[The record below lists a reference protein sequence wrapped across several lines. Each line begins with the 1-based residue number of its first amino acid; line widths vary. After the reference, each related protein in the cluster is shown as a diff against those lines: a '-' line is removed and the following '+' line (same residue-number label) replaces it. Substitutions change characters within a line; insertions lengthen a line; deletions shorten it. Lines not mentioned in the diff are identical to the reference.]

1 MIQQAR
7 KEAKKSKCRCK
18 HGAVITKGGSTL
30 SKGYNSYKPHP
41 TFGSG
46 PLLTL
51 HAEAAAIRFAVSK
64 GINLKG
70 ATIYVVRHGGLSDM
84 SKPCNSCKNLI
95 KLYGIRKVVYTD
107 QLGNIVKER
116 YGRS

>member
-1 MIQQAR
+1 MIHQAR
-7 KEAKKSKCRCK
+7 KEAIKSKCRCK
-18 HGAVITKGGSTL
+18 HGAVITRGGSTL

-41 TFGSG
+41 TFGGG

-51 HAEAAAIRFAVSK
+51 HAEAAAIRFAVNK

-84 SKPCNSCKNLI
+84 SKPCLNCEELI
-95 KLYGIRKVVYTD
+95 RAHGIRKVVYTNK
-107 QLGNIVKER
+107 LGNIITER
-116 YGRS
+116 YG